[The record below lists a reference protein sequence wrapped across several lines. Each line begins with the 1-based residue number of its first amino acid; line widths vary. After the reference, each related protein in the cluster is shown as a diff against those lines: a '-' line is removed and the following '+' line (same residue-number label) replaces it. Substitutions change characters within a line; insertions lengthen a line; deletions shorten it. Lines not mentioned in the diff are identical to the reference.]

1 MLRYSESK
9 LNTEKAVNDLFSKVQ
24 TELNA
29 RKKLYERYR
38 RKLSD
43 EELAS
48 LTDEDI
54 KVPLERYIGIMASG
68 FYGGKAPVYKV
79 HAFDEK
85 KNKLDKEI
93 FGIVGNDE
101 QAVDEIEHIISH
113 ITNYNDDAAHHL
125 KMTFEFLVKRACY
138 EINYKDRDTG
148 EYTYA
153 TSDALETVAIW
164 DYKVPKNLIG
174 LYRIIDT
181 VMANGEY
188 QTMVELTTKSGK
200 YYYMD
205 TPEKR
210 KIFELGNE
218 AYKNS
223 KYKNEPLFKEDK
235 KKFTA
240 SKWVDDLP
248 IIAIE
253 QEDGLNIFE
262 LVISLINGYERAIQ
276 NSRNTF
282 QYNDLAILKVKGYE
296 PENEMVIQ
304 DENGNDIINPARV
317 LEDKYVLESRVRY
330 LQPDGDLD
338 WVTKDVNDNAVQNH
352 KQTLMDLICLCSM
365 VPNTTD
371 LGFTKADNSSALEKK
386 FFSLQQLI
394 ATFDS
399 EFKKG
404 YLRRWELILNKINK
418 EKGKKYDF
426 RDIEV
431 KLLRNLPSDTKSETD
446 RALALREIL
455 SDESVIAM
463 LPDDLDPINEINK
476 KKQES
481 EDNMQENL
489 DKIRKFGTNQQ
500 GDKKINE
507 ESSNIES
514 EMGQDKNRT
523 GKLSEEISEIKQENA
538 K

>member
-1 MLRYSESK
+1 MLKYSENK
-9 LNTEKAVNDLFSKVQ
+9 LNTEKAVNDLFPRVQ
-24 TELNA
+24 LELNA

-38 RKLSD
+38 RKLTD

-48 LTDEDI
+48 LSDEEI
-54 KVPLERYIGIMASG
+54 KVPLERYIGIMATG

-85 KNKLDKEI
+85 RNKLDKEI
-93 FGIVGNDE
+93 FDIEGNDE
-101 QAVDEIEHIISH
+101 NAIDEIGHIISH

-138 EINYKDRDTG
+138 EINYKDKNTG

-181 VMANGEY
+181 IMANGEY
-188 QTMVELTTKSGK
+188 QTMIELTTKSGK

-210 KIFELGNE
+210 KIFELGSE
-218 AYKNS
+218 EYKKS
-223 KYKNEPLFKEDK
+223 KYKDEPLFKENK
-235 KKFTA
+235 EKFIS
-240 SKWVDDLP
+240 SKWVNDLP
-248 IIAIE
+248 IVAIE

-262 LVISLINGYERAIQ
+262 LVISLIKGYERVIQ
-276 NSRNTF
+276 NGRNTF
-282 QYNDLAILKVKGYE
+282 QYNDDAILKVIGYE
-296 PENEMVIQ
+296 PENEMIIQ
-304 DENGNDIINPARV
+304 DENGNDIINPARI
-317 LEDKYVLESRVRY
+317 LEDKYVLESKVRY
-330 LQPDGDLD
+330 LQENGDLE
-338 WVTKDVNDNAVQNH
+338 WVIKAVNDNAVQNH

-418 EKGKKYDF
+418 EKNKKYDF

-446 RALALREIL
+446 RALALRDIL

-481 EDNMQENL
+481 KDNIQENL
-489 DKIRKFGTNQQ
+489 NKIRNFGTNQQ
-500 GDKKINE
+500 GDKELNE
-507 ESSNIES
+507 ESSNTKPQVE
-514 EMGQDKNRT
+514 Q
-523 GKLSEEISEIKQENA
+523 GKDRISELSKEVPEIK
-538 K
+538 